1 VLNVCFAYTGR
12 EDIAQA
18 VGALGAA
25 ARAGDLAPNDV
36 TDDALERCLRGA
48 AFDAAKGV
56 MSCSRN
62 AAHLLN
68 VKRTEHDRD
77 RVVRR
82 TALDDVARRL
92 RRVAWDVDDDRT
104 DDDDDD
110 DDDGFRSESSGIVHS
125 SILAPRVPP
134 VDLLIR
140 TSGET
145 RLSDFI
151 LWGVSKH
158 AVLCFLEV
166 LWPDFSFTDMCHAA
180 WTYQVSARHARAG
193 RRRFKKTRNA
203 ASFVEA
209 SLDRQSGVREGSR
222 AETLNRRERREEE
235 RKQTKKAA
243 TAADAAARSDAR
255 NARDDSRGNVS
266 VAWVDVG
273 KGGKTEAGAA
283 YAFVAERNRKIVEE
297 TARIAGVAA
306 T

>member
-1 VLNVCFAYTGR
+1 MAIDDENDESDGRALWALDFLN
-12 EDIAQA
+12 EEEEKEE
-18 VGALGAA
+18 AA
-25 ARAGDLAPNDV
+25 AR
-36 TDDALERCLRGA
+36 E
-48 AFDAAKGV
+48 
-56 MSCSRN
+56 
-62 AAHLLN
+62 
-68 VKRTEHDRD
+68 
-77 RVVRR
+77 
-82 TALDDVARRL
+82 RL
-92 RRVAWDVDDDRT
+92 R
-104 DDDDDD
+104 
-110 DDDGFRSESSGIVHS
+110 SPSSGS
-125 SILAPRVPP
+125 PGLSTRVSPPCGVSFDGGAP
-134 VDLLIR
+134 VDLLVR

-151 LWGVSKH
+151 LWGVSGH

-273 KGGKTEAGAA
+273 KEKGGGDSGAGAA